1 MIPKPSHF
9 LAGALL
15 CAGSSCVI
23 ELGEYAGPKVQKDVE
38 LSHVIAGDVK
48 EIFVDSYNGSVTI
61 EAGPAGAVNG
71 TSRLH
76 ARGRSEE
83 AAQARL
89 DSMTW
94 GFSEEANGRLV
105 LRLAEP
111 VNGGSNN
118 AGGSATLTVPTGF
131 RVFVDTSNG
140 GVEVRGAFPYA
151 WVDTGN
157 GPVTLDGVQEVEVDT
172 SNGAV
177 HITGADGKVYADTS
191 NGPITY
197 TGASADF
204 TLDTSNGG
212 IEVTL
217 TGDRSGKGE
226 ADTSNGDVTV
236 QCTGVLD
243 CTMSASTSNGK
254 VYSPKLEGGR
264 GKLLLDTSNGSI
276 TVKQGTG
283 Q

>member
-23 ELGEYAGPKVQKDVE
+23 ELGDYSGSKVQKDVE
-38 LSHVIAGDVK
+38 LSHAIAGDVK

-94 GFSEEANGRLV
+94 SFSEQANGRLV

-118 AGGSATLTVPTGF
+118 AGGSATLTVPAGL

-177 HITGADGKVYADTS
+177 HVTGANGKVFADTS
-191 NGPITY
+191 NGPIIY
-197 TGASADF
+197 RGASADF
-204 TLDTSNGG
+204 TLDTSNGNVD
-212 IEVTL
+212 VTL
-217 TGDRSGKGE
+217 TGDWSGQGE
-226 ADTSNGDVTV
+226 ADTSNGEVTV

-264 GKLLLDTSNGSI
+264 GKLLLDTSNGNV
-276 TVKQGTG
+276 TVKQGVA